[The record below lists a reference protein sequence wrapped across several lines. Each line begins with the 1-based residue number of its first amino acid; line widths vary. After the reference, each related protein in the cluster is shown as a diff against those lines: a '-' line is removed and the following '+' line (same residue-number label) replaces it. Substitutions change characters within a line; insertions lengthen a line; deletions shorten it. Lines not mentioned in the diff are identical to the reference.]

1 MIMITL
7 KSFLDGR
14 TFNSFMDILR
24 TEKLKKIY
32 NKIPVVNNIDFTIK
46 SGEIIGL
53 LGRNGAGK
61 TTTFL
66 MLSGIVKPN
75 SGSVFLNDENID
87 GFPSYKRAEKGLI
100 YLPQQHS
107 VFLKT
112 TVYQNLF
119 QILELH
125 NPEKIA
131 HQKTSELLNDFG
143 LGYIRNSKAHQ
154 LSGGEKRRLEI
165 ARAMIMK
172 PKFLFLDEPFTGI
185 DPITILEIQKTII
198 KLKKR
203 NIGIIITDHN
213 VKDTFNITEKVYII
227 HKGKILSK
235 GSPSAVAKEK
245 KTRNLFLGN
254 DFEWNE
260 ADDNQAG

>member
-1 MIMITL
+1 
-7 KSFLDGR
+7 
-14 TFNSFMDILR
+14 MDILK
-24 TEKLKKIY
+24 TEQLEKIY
-32 NKIPVVNNIDFTIK
+32 NKIPVVNKIDLTIK

-75 SGSVFLNDENID
+75 SGSVFLNNENINR
-87 GFPSYKRAEKGLI
+87 FPSYIRAEKGLI

-112 TVYQNLF
+112 TVFQNLY
-119 QILELH
+119 QILELY
-125 NPEKIA
+125 NNEENA
-131 HQKTSELLNDFG
+131 RQKAIELLKDFG
-143 LGYIRNSKAHQ
+143 LIYVKNSKAHQ

-185 DPITILEIQKTII
+185 DPITILEIQKTIV

-213 VKDTFNITEKVYII
+213 VKDTFNITERVYII

-235 GSPSAVAKEK
+235 GSPSDVAKEE
-245 KTRNLFLGN
+245 KTRNLFLGD
-254 DFEWNE
+254 DFEWNQIE
-260 ADDNQAG
+260 DTQLG